1 MLASCLQLPRL
12 LCKVRGTS
20 AASYRLV
27 PFVYGEVPGTPRS
40 SFRRGSVAAI
50 SACFSPPP
58 RTTYEYMYVSS
69 TLSVL
74 TSYSATVLPLSR
86 FSKVPLPAQS
96 QPQPEQLQDPTE
108 QHQVCLLY
116 HAPVAFSASTQSP
129 ALPAPMRSHRRRR
142 FSPFA
147 APTCPVARADW
158 PRARR
163 SCPLPGPYQVPA
175 RPESALRACSKQPST
190 AKCMYPVLAACT
202 CCSPPPK
209 GSNRPN
215 EESRVSASGRNLQPQ
230 CGLAPSRGQGIA
242 SYFITIA
249 SRQLARVASL
259 LPPRDPTLSLSASPP
274 SLSAT

>member
-1 MLASCLQLPRL
+1 MLASCLQLPGCCARYG
-12 LCKVRGTS
+12 VR
-20 AASYRLV
+20 ALPLIALV
-27 PFVYGEVPGTPRS
+27 PFVYGEVQGTPRS

-69 TLSVL
+69 TLSVPRTRQL
-74 TSYSATVLPLSR
+74 YFQLCHFSILP
-86 FSKVPLPAQS
+86 QS
-96 QPQPEQLQDPTE
+96 TNTEKLQDPTE

-175 RPESALRACSKQPST
+175 RPESALRACTNCTKHRQVR
-190 AKCMYPVLAACT
+190 MYPVLAAL
-202 CCSPPPK
+202 SPPPK
-209 GSNRPN
+209 GSNRPD
-215 EESRVSASGRNLQPQ
+215 ESPGFQPQ
-230 CGLAPSRGQGIA
+230 AAIC
-242 SYFITIA
+242 
-249 SRQLARVASL
+249 
-259 LPPRDPTLSLSASPP
+259 SPN
-274 SLSAT
+274 AA

>member
-1 MLASCLQLPRL
+1 M
-12 LCKVRGTS
+12 
-20 AASYRLV
+20 
-27 PFVYGEVPGTPRS
+27 
-40 SFRRGSVAAI
+40 
-50 SACFSPPP
+50 
-58 RTTYEYMYVSS
+58 
-69 TLSVL
+69 
-74 TSYSATVLPLSR
+74 
-86 FSKVPLPAQS
+86 
-96 QPQPEQLQDPTE
+96 
-108 QHQVCLLY
+108 Y

-175 RPESALRACSKQPST
+175 RPESALRACPST

-242 SYFITIA
+242 SI
-249 SRQLARVASL
+249 SSLSPPASL
-259 LPPRDPTLSLSASPP
+259 HVLPPFCRRVTRPCPSAPLLRLSLQRRRIW
-274 SLSAT
+274 SLQGAKNTPCKHKSCHKRLLTTAVATLAFFMHFFFSLF